1 MQASPESPDSMHA
14 SHEMVSVFYLPNFS
28 TLCKIV
34 SLTQW
39 SRYTCIICINRY
51 VVIAEQALMSWL
63 RRQGICGSL
72 PTHFGFSA
80 MLSSKQTAII
90 EIYFY
95 AAIEPRFG
103 IVLSFERFVVQNA
116 EYSDREHSV
125 ITVTQYFWM
134 VTQGTHSSGTTDF
147 FCHKS
152 WKYFPLSC
160 KYVWIRWITF
170 LTHIPYQCVVEKL
183 RSLKHKCV
191 FCTKG
196 KRHDWEIG
204 QSFFQT
210 SNYSWVI
217 IWKEMKHRYSFMIF
231 LFRIIKV
238 LLFSLYDGYW
248 AYNGCLMFGDTVCTR
263 NCILERF
270 RYT

>member
-1 MQASPESPDSMHA
+1 MKPLHMYHMYQPICRDCWASTDVLTATSGHLWFITYTFWLLCYAVFKADSNHRKIFLCSNRA
-14 SHEMVSVFYLPNFS
+14 SVWNS
-28 TLCKIV
+28 
-34 SLTQW
+34 
-39 SRYTCIICINRY
+39 
-51 VVIAEQALMSWL
+51 
-63 RRQGICGSL
+63 
-72 PTHFGFSA
+72 
-80 MLSSKQTAII
+80 
-90 EIYFY
+90 
-95 AAIEPRFG
+95 
-103 IVLSFERFVVQNA
+103 LSFERFVVQNA

-210 SNYSWVI
+210 SNYCWVI

-238 LLFSLYDGYW
+238 LLFSLYEGYW
-248 AYNGCLMFGDTVCTR
+248 AYNVGLMFWDTVCTR
-263 NCILERF
+263 NCILEVSK
-270 RYT
+270 